1 MAIQT
6 DNYDVAIVGA
16 GVVGLSAAHAL
27 QDDGL
32 KVLIVERG
40 EVGHGASFGNAGA
53 FAFSDVLPLAS
64 PGIMRKAPRWL
75 LDPLGPLSV
84 PPAYA
89 LQIAPWLW
97 RFWRA
102 SSAAASRHSML
113 AQVAL
118 MRLARSE
125 THRLIEAAGLGHML
139 VSDGALELY
148 ESADELAASQPN
160 WDARAAEGIEF
171 RHLAGAAIEALQ
183 PGLSPRFTHATF
195 VPGWQSIA
203 DPYDYVRALAA
214 RFEARGGKILRAE
227 VSRLAPREN
236 GVDLHLADGTALPAG
251 HAVVAC
257 GAWSKRLAAGLGD
270 AVPLETERG
279 YNTTLPP
286 GAFDIRRQLTF
297 GGHGF
302 VVTRLSSG
310 IRVGGAVELGGLKL
324 APNFRRSEAM
334 LQKAKSFL
342 PGLDTAGGKQWMG
355 FRPSMPDSLPVIGR
369 STGSDRVLYAFGHGH
384 LGLTQSAATGRLV
397 ADLRAGRTPPLD
409 LAPFR
414 PDRF

>member
-1 MAIQT
+1 M
-6 DNYDVAIVGA
+6 
-16 GVVGLSAAHAL
+16 
-27 QDDGL
+27 
-32 KVLIVERG
+32 
-40 EVGHGASFGNAGA
+40 
-53 FAFSDVLPLAS
+53 
-64 PGIMRKAPRWL
+64 
-75 LDPLGPLSV
+75 
-84 PPAYA
+84 
-89 LQIAPWLW
+89 
-97 RFWRA
+97 
-102 SSAAASRHSML
+102 
-113 AQVAL
+113 
-118 MRLARSE
+118 
-125 THRLIEAAGLGHML
+125 
-139 VSDGALELY
+139 
-148 ESADELAASQPN
+148 
-160 WDARAAEGIEF
+160 
-171 RHLAGAAIEALQ
+171 
-183 PGLSPRFTHATF
+183 
-195 VPGWQSIA
+195 
-203 DPYDYVRALAA
+203 
-214 RFEARGGKILRAE
+214 
-227 VSRLAPREN
+227 
-236 GVDLHLADGTALPAG
+236 LPAG

-257 GAWSKRLAAGLGD
+257 GAWSKQLAAGLGD

-286 GAFDIRRQLTF
+286 GAFDVRRQLTF

-334 LQKAKSFL
+334 LKKAKSFL